1 MSKNTQIGELIN
13 YISVDGSGN
22 VVITGSL
29 IGPAGSTYATQSY
42 VTTAISNLV
51 NAAPTALD
59 TLAELSAALNNDAS
73 FATTVTNSLASK
85 LALTGGTLT
94 GGLTG
99 TTATFSSDVFALM
112 GVFTRNSADTFIGTS
127 NNTSGIKVN
136 GSTLETKIVSG
147 GNVVA
152 TFANGGAVTLTG
164 SITATNHISNI
175 TNGYG
180 LILNR
185 PSTTNY
191 NGISYQTVNSAQWY
205 VGMREN
211 GTNNYIIYNENGT
224 DALTIS
230 KSDSNVGIKTTGSP
244 YSPLT
249 VKGSNISWGETVT
262 YYPSPSGY
270 TTLAFRL
277 EGADTTT
284 GTWAF
289 GKQSTIENGG
299 IQYLQI
305 AKNGLTGSSL
315 HRPDAVQTWDPSNGY
330 SYFGYNVG
338 IGTMSPLEK
347 LSISGNVHIAGVGNS
362 LMFDT
367 DASGRAIS
375 QYVTNLYEFHILNS
389 RGNSSRFILGNG
401 SISLGTSSIPLFYI
415 NTTSGNVGIGTSS
428 PTALLH
434 VKGDNGKIRVSGPTY
449 TSVEIEDGGTGDPGY
464 IRTYSYG
471 TANCQIGDGGTYFN
485 TGNIGIGT
493 SNPTAQLSGT
503 IGLSI
508 VNATN
513 AALGLSNGT
522 NHWLNYLSGT
532 SYRIWN
538 NSNSEVMTFLLN
550 GKVGIG
556 TTNPG
561 YKLTVVSDSTA
572 ALLVQASSATV
583 GSPIVDFYDNGR
595 NQETIITST
604 DGTTTGTYIASYS
617 NHPLMFG
624 AGVGTTPTAKMIIAT
639 NGNITIGQNSP
650 NGNANGIYFRPG
662 IESGFIVTSDVAL
675 QLSRLGTT
683 GIIQT
688 FYSGT
693 TRVGQISVTASSISL
708 ESNSNGGII
717 VASTGNVGI
726 GGGVASNYKLNV
738 GGAIQANRSI
748 YNWYQGSYTG
758 NSTYLHI
765 KTNMWCGGSPYGN
778 SEYTMSL
785 FKGYSYSYGTPPALE
800 GTIVFHNWDGNFY
813 NIGTTGNLFVT
824 AYKSA
829 DGYVVLV
836 TNSGSGESGVTIDW
850 HQAYGYPFR
859 DRTVSTAKLYGATTG
874 GY

>member
-375 QYVTNLYEFHILNS
+375 QYVTNLYEFHILNA
-389 RGNSSRFILGNG
+389 RGNSARFILGNG
-401 SISLGTSSIPLFYI
+401 SISLGTTSTPQFFI
-415 NTTSGNVGIGTSS
+415 NTG
-428 PTALLH
+428 
-434 VKGDNGKIRVSGPTY
+434 
-449 TSVEIEDGGTGDPGY
+449 
-464 IRTYSYG
+464 
-471 TANCQIGDGGTYFN
+471 

-493 SNPTAQLSGT
+493 TTVNGNLQFSNSTNT
-503 IGLSI
+503 RKI
-508 VNATN
+508 VLYEGA
-513 AALGLSNGT
+513 
-522 NHWLNYLSGT
+522 
-532 SYRIWN
+532 N
-538 NSNSEVMTFLLN
+538 NSFQFYGFGVESARLIYSTYTSGDDHVFVSGASATARTELMRVKGNGQVLRPLQPSFLAYSGSGGFTVTAGSWYN
-550 GKVGIG
+550 IS
-556 TTNPG
+556 NA
-561 YKLTVVSDSTA
+561 LTVVS
-572 ALLVQASSATV
+572 
-583 GSPIVDFYDNGR
+583 YD
-595 NQETIITST
+595 
-604 DGTTTGTYIASYS
+604 IAS
-617 NHPLMFG
+617 N
-624 AGVGTTPTAKMIIAT
+624 
-639 NGNITIGQNSP
+639 
-650 NGNANGIYFRPG
+650 
-662 IESGFIVTSDVAL
+662 
-675 QLSRLGTT
+675 
-683 GIIQT
+683 
-688 FYSGT
+688 YSGG
-693 TRVGQISVTASSISL
+693 RFTAPVAGRYLFYAGGWSSIS
-708 ESNSNGGII
+708 SNGERYAWSAVVNGG
-717 VASTGNVGI
+717 SQTFI
-726 GGGVASNYKLNV
+726 GGGNYCLTDTPLSGYSIVYNLAAGDYVDLLAFSAV
-738 GGAIQANRSI
+738 GGTWGA
-748 YNWYQGSYTG
+748 
-758 NSTYLHI
+758 
-765 KTNMWCGGSPYGN
+765 
-778 SEYTMSL
+778 
-785 FKGYSYSYGTPPALE
+785 GTHR
-800 GTIVFHNWDGNFY
+800 VYW
-813 NIGTTGNLFVT
+813 
-824 AYKSA
+824 
-829 DGYVVLV
+829 
-836 TNSGSGESGVTIDW
+836 
-850 HQAYGYPFR
+850 
-859 DRTVSTAKLYGATTG
+859 G
-874 GY
+874 GYLL